1 LSEPS
6 IETEAEAETPAPAW
20 RRAGDPLDGLRR
32 PSVIR
37 ARCAAIVRA
46 IDDDLSA
53 HWTLDRSRLPDVA
66 DRVAALTRERFPDLQ
81 VPLHSRWR
89 HFEAGGVDRR
99 AELDAAMAGRSD
111 RARAEAMIDLTVVSV
126 LLDAGAGPAWRYTER
141 PGAVDAL
148 ALPAERH
155 SSADLFAL
163 LDRVTPSAPPE
174 AEAADAVTP
183 EPALSPSPAPIAVP
197 GVPPPGSRGASV
209 YTRSEGLAV
218 ATLRGFMAGVFSAS
232 PEDPMRVDA
241 QALRQVDAAGLRAMF
256 QVGPGNPLV
265 GLEGRAGL
273 LARLG
278 AALHDEVAYGGGA
291 PRPSLLL
298 DRLSAGGRV
307 SSLPAGDLLVAVLRL
322 LAPIWRS
329 GSTLLGLPAGDVWPH
344 PFAGAATG
352 EAAGE
357 RARDRQT
364 PGVVPF
370 HKLAQW
376 LCYSLV
382 EPLAAAGLQVTDLD
396 QLTGL
401 PEYRNGGL
409 LLDTGVIV
417 PRDPRLL
424 AGLWKPGD
432 QPIVEWRAA
441 TVVLLDEL
449 APLVRERLG
458 ASAADL
464 PLAAIL
470 EGGTWAVGRRL
481 AQERR
486 DGVPPLRIDSDGT
499 VF

>member
-1 LSEPS
+1 MSETV
-6 IETEAEAETPAPAW
+6 TEAITPAW

-46 IDDDLSA
+46 IEQDLSA
-53 HWTLDRSRLPDVA
+53 HWTVDRSRLPEVA
-66 DRVAALTRERFPDLQ
+66 DLVAALTRERFPDLR

-89 HFEAGGVDRR
+89 HFEVGGVDRR

-163 LDRVTPSAPPE
+163 LDRVTPSTPPVDD
-174 AEAADAVTP
+174 AAA
-183 EPALSPSPAPIAVP
+183 AAMPAPAPAAGTSSP
-197 GVPPPGSRGASV
+197 GARGASV

-256 QVGPGNPLV
+256 QVGPTNPLV

-278 AALHDEVAYGGGA
+278 VALQDEVAHGGGT

-307 SSLPAGDLLVAVLRL
+307 TRLAAGDLLVAVLRL
-322 LAPIWRS
+322 LAPIWRT
-329 GSTLLGLPAGDVWPH
+329 GSTVLGLPAGDVWPH
-344 PFAGAATG
+344 RFAGAATG
-352 EAAGE
+352 EPAGE
-357 RARDRQT
+357 RSRDRQT

-409 LLDTGVIV
+409 LLDTGVVV
-417 PRDPRLL
+417 PRDPRVL

-432 QPIVEWRAA
+432 EPIVEWRAS

-458 ASAADL
+458 AAATDL

-481 AQERR
+481 
-486 DGVPPLRIDSDGT
+486 
-499 VF
+499 

>member
-1 LSEPS
+1 MSEPS
-6 IETEAEAETPAPAW
+6 TETDAESAAPAW

-46 IDDDLSA
+46 IEDDLSA

-66 DRVAALTRERFPDLQ
+66 DRVAALTRERFPDLR

-163 LDRVTPSAPPE
+163 LDRVTPSTPAGG
-174 AEAADAVTP
+174 EAAAAMTP
-183 EPALSPSPAPIAVP
+183 EPAPSPSPAVS
-197 GVPPPGSRGASV
+197 PPGSRAASV

-241 QALRQVDAAGLRAMF
+241 QALRQVDVAGLRAMF
-256 QVGPGNPLV
+256 QVGPTNPLV

-278 AALHDEVAYGGGA
+278 AALQDEVAHGGGA

-307 SSLPAGDLLVAVLRL
+307 ARLPAGDLLVAVLRL
-322 LAPIWRS
+322 LAPIWRT
-329 GSTLLGLPAGDVWPH
+329 GSTVLGLPAGDVWPH
-344 PFAGAATG
+344 PFAGAATS
-352 EAAGE
+352 EAGGE

-364 PGVVPF
+364 SGVVPF

-409 LLDTGVIV
+409 LLDAGVIV

-458 ASAADL
+458 VAATDL